1 MSDLILGPI
10 IITKYRCLTNTGK
23 ARIIAIHR
31 RDNDET
37 WRRFVNYDYSLSAE
51 ENHLAAAEKLLA
63 SWPYVNR
70 LRIVGRGHDADAYYF
85 LCQSAPDPVV

>member
-1 MSDLILGPI
+1 MPDLILGPI
-10 IITKYRCLTNTGK
+10 IITKYTHQTEKRGS
-23 ARIIAIHR
+23 RIVAIHR

-37 WRRFVNYDYSLSAE
+37 WRRFVNYDNSLSAE
-51 ENHLAAAEKLLA
+51 ENHLAAAEKLLE

-85 LCQSAPDPVV
+85 LCQST